1 LKGFALSNKILP
13 FLVVSSIKLDNAA
26 PSLHQQKRLRAEM
39 APATIDMEIRLAHIM
54 LNRAYNNNKVSW
66 EVMKPFKIIKRLL
79 STGANARK
87 TVIPYPDYL
96 KLIGAAQSFLRPLII
111 VGYNTGMRAGEI
123 MGLKWS
129 HIERKTG
136 FIRLTANDTK
146 EGKEKVI
153 PINRHVSKV
162 LDDIIPILRSEYI
175 FHRKGKRL
183 YRLPPYFT
191 TACKRAGLP
200 YGRKQEG
207 GYTFHDLRR
216 SVKTNML
223 EAGVDKVYRDT
234 LLGHGLT
241 GMDVHYLQPSE
252 DNLKTAMQ
260 NYTNWLDEQHHKL
273 QNVDQT
279 VDQK

>member
-26 PSLHQQKRLRAEM
+26 PSLHLHYRTDDLTLDDIKNYQQKRLRAEM

-129 HIERKTG
+129 HIDRKTG

-162 LDDIIPILRSEYI
+162 LDDIIPIL
-175 FHRKGKRL
+175 
-183 YRLPPYFT
+183 T

-216 SVKTNML
+216 SVKTNIL

-234 LLGHGLT
+234 LLGHSLT
-241 GMDVHYLQPSE
+241 GMDVHYMQPSE